1 VFLTRWKAAAAVVAV
16 LATALVVSARMG
28 QAAFPGRNGRIVFEA
43 ARVLEGQV
51 TQYDLFSIGA
61 SGNNLRRMTDGDGR
75 EFFPEWSP
83 NGRRI
88 VYVTDATRT
97 WQIHVMRADGS
108 GDRVITRGS
117 SNKSGPT
124 WSPDARA
131 IAYVDDRR
139 GVGDLMVKVLGGG
152 RPKAITRF
160 EASVRNPVWS
170 PDGKRIAFSME
181 NATGSSQDVYTI
193 RPDGT
198 RLRQITDTPVLGEYV
213 PEWSPDGR
221 SILFVRDRVAEPGQ
235 GVPPGDVRWADDILV
250 IGRDGSGERNLTDT
264 SARYE
269 WYPAWSP
276 DGSSIA
282 YAVDTGDGWEIW
294 TMRTDGTDQ
303 TRLFRFPDE
312 PLVHDQLFEPDWQPL
327 RG

>member
-1 VFLTRWKAAAAVVAV
+1 MLAPPQPLSQPEMQPTR
-16 LATALVVSARMG
+16 R
-28 QAAFPGRNGRIVFEA
+28 
-43 ARVLEGQV
+43 
-51 TQYDLFSIGA
+51 
-61 SGNNLRRMTDGDGR
+61 
-75 EFFPEWSP
+75 
-83 NGRRI
+83 
-88 VYVTDATRT
+88 
-97 WQIHVMRADGS
+97 RADQ
-108 GDRVITRGS
+108 
-117 SNKSGPT
+117 P
-124 WSPDARA
+124 PA
-131 IAYVDDRR
+131 
-139 GVGDLMVKVLGGG
+139 
-152 RPKAITRF
+152 
-160 EASVRNPVWS
+160 EWS

-235 GVPPGDVRWADDILV
+235 GLPPGDVRWADDILV

-276 DGSSIA
+276 NGSSIA

-294 TMRTDGTDQ
+294 TMTIDGTDH

-312 PLVHDQLFEPDWQPL
+312 PLVHDEIFEPDWQPV